1 MAPVSIAMVDLF
13 LQLFW
18 FVLPSVFP
26 TLYATVL

>member
-1 MAPVSIAMVDLF
+1 MASVSIAMVDL